1 MVPGPLAAPRTGR
14 GLAVV
19 LVTHDHA
26 LVSGRADDVPDLTA
40 SGPRTPA
47 AERSQGLIRS

>member
-1 MVPGPLAAPRTGR
+1 MVPGPLAAPRAGR

-26 LVSGRADDVPDLTA
+26 LVSGRADVVPDRTA

-47 AERSQGLIRS
+47 TERRVGLIRS